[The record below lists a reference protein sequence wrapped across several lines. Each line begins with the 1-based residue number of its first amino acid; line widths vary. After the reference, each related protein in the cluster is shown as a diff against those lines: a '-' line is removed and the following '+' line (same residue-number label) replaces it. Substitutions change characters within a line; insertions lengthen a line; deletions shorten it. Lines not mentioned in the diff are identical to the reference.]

1 MNVLELSTKLIT
13 MRDEWYDWFYNGTDM
28 DFSKY
33 PFMESGCDARYRWLS
48 KDCSGL
54 HILVDDSGQGIIK
67 DLLQVEQLVYDNWC
81 DNDPY
86 LGNMIYVSEDDCI
99 FVIQRHGNSMFYVA
113 DSSTPEGAA
122 ADGLMPKIDILEF
135 GLPEHFQIS
144 TLYDIPPLEF
154 FEEFKLYYNDLQKL
168 STERRLEITVKYMD
182 GTKLTDTGI
191 EF

>member
-1 MNVLELSTKLIT
+1 MNVLELSTKLIS
-13 MRDEWYDWFYNGTDM
+13 MRNEWCDWFYNGTDM

-33 PFMESGCDARYRWLS
+33 PFMESGCDSRYRWLS
-48 KDCSGL
+48 KSGSGL
-54 HILVDDSGQGIIK
+54 FIRVDDSGRGIIK
-67 DLLQVEQLVYDNWC
+67 DFIQVEELVYDNWG

-86 LGNMIYVSEDDCI
+86 LGNMIYVSENDCI
-99 FVIQRHGNSMFYVA
+99 FVIQRHGDSMFYVA
-113 DSSTPEGAA
+113 DNNTPDGAA

-154 FEEFKLYYNDLQKL
+154 FEEFKLYYNELQKL
-168 STERRLEITVKYMD
+168 STEHRIEITVKYID

>member
-1 MNVLELSTKLIT
+1 MNVLELCTKLIT
-13 MRDEWYDWFYNGTDM
+13 MRNEWYDWFYNGTDM

-67 DLLQVEQLVYDNWC
+67 DLLQVQQLVHDNLC

-99 FVIQRHGNSMFYVA
+99 FVIQRHGNSMFYIA

-135 GLPEHFQIS
+135 GLPEHFQIG

-168 STERRLEITVKYMD
+168 STDRRIEITVKYMD
-182 GTKLTDTGI
+182 GTKLTDTRI

>member
-1 MNVLELSTKLIT
+1 
-13 MRDEWYDWFYNGTDM
+13 
-28 DFSKY
+28 
-33 PFMESGCDARYRWLS
+33 
-48 KDCSGL
+48 
-54 HILVDDSGQGIIK
+54 
-67 DLLQVEQLVYDNWC
+67 
-81 DNDPY
+81 
-86 LGNMIYVSEDDCI
+86 
-99 FVIQRHGNSMFYVA
+99 MFYVA

-168 STERRLEITVKYMD
+168 STDRRIEITVKYMD